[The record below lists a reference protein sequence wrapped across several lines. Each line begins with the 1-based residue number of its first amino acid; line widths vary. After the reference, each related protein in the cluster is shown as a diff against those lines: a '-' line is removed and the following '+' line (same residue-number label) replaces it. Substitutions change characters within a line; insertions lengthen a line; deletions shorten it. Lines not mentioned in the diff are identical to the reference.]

1 MGSAL
6 LHLSKANF
14 TCVHD
19 LPSTEYNQQD
29 SLLAAPNPA
38 LVTTSLGWVF
48 NKLLYT
54 RTSAF

>member
-14 TCVHD
+14 TCAHD

-29 SLLAAPNPA
+29 SLLAAPNPP
-38 LVTTSLGWVF
+38 LVTVPLGWVF

-54 RTSAF
+54 